1 MWPLLL
7 AALTLSPPPTSRRQL
22 LGRAAVAAAAAA
34 AAAAE
39 VPVLAAHAEPSFFST
54 LQGPIQDVIAPGH
67 WVGQLA
73 GINSKTDRWEFADS
87 SPEEVSGALVSVL
100 EGLTPDRRAK
110 LLMPEL
116 RIARA
121 DASAVHVLTWT
132 KAEWLDSLDVRLE
145 PRGSGCVARAS
156 FYATGLVPTSVPLA
170 PLINIA
176 MAWFPFGS
184 AEPSRG
190 GPLQDFRLRAIK
202 GLLTK
207 SLEPPQLVPA
217 EP

>member
-22 LGRAAVAAAAAA
+22 LGRAAVAAAAAAA

-156 FYATGLVPTSVPLA
+156 FYATGLVPTW
-170 PLINIA
+170 I
-176 MAWFPFGS
+176 
-184 AEPSRG
+184 R
-190 GPLQDFRLRAIK
+190 RAIARRPAT
-202 GLLTK
+202 GLSAPRHQGPARQEAGAAAARARRAVMKK
-207 SLEPPQLVPA
+207 SLFP
-217 EP
+217 